1 MMFTSTQVITIEL
14 VILIIYFFFKD
25 TRKVR
30 VMKRND
36 IRMTVSEYKKQK
48 TRMKKQKS
56 GVSRK
61 EKLKCD
67 YFEQER

>member
-48 TRMKKQKS
+48 TRMKKQKA